1 MLLYIFNLMIF
12 DMSDCWSDK
21 LIAIDSRSVCYLIKQ
36 LGQTTED
43 KSCDFQ
49 VKVDGV
55 FDWRKVRTVMW
66 SLGGVTLPCEH
77 LVHVSNKQKYTH
89 THTNTFSHRHALMHL
104 QVHAH
109 RQPRACV
116 HTCSFTNTCAHTFV
130 HTQTHT
136 HTHKTTH
143 IQTHCIH
150 THSHTHTNVQLTQ
163 MLRKH
168 TPHVVQ
174 TDITQGRFMVDGV
187 FDWRKV
193 RTVMCSLGG
202 VTLIMTAE
210 SDETM
215 ITLVLA
221 Y

>member
-66 SLGGVTLPCEH
+66 SLGGVTLPCEY

-89 THTNTFSHRHALMHL
+89 TQTHFHTDMHSCTFKCTRTDNRAHVYTHAHL
-104 QVHAH
+104 QIHVHIH
-109 RQPRACV
+109 SYTHKHI
-116 HTCSFTNTCAHTFV
+116 HTHTKQ
-130 HTQTHT
+130 HIYKHIAYTHT
-136 HTHKTTH
+136 HTH
-143 IQTHCIH
+143 
-150 THSHTHTNVQLTQ
+150 TQ
-163 MLRKH
+163 MFNLLK
-168 TPHVVQ
+168 
-174 TDITQGRFMVDGV
+174 
-187 FDWRKV
+187 
-193 RTVMCSLGG
+193 CSENTHLMSFRL
-202 VTLIMTAE
+202 T
-210 SDETM
+210 
-215 ITLVLA
+215 
-221 Y
+221 